1 MRVKDTFETKPVSS
15 WEKSLP
21 SWKKTFLLFIKKKI
35 YAKFLRQK
43 IDGIEK
49 TGWEAGVSEKLVIT
63 PLGYIRKVMPELK
76 VGILFIIPLSYLLM
90 TSIDG
95 DFTRENDFLFL
106 FPTFLK
112 TNKIIWNFNKS
123 KIVFITIILIVIIH

>member
-1 MRVKDTFETKPVSS
+1 M
-15 WEKSLP
+15 
-21 SWKKTFLLFIKKKI
+21 
-35 YAKFLRQK
+35 RQK

-49 TGWEAGVSEKLVIT
+49 TGWEAGVSVKLVIT

-112 TNKIIWNFNKS
+112 TNKII
-123 KIVFITIILIVIIH
+123 